1 MVVLKC
7 EVRVREGYMTLSGSL
22 LRRPIAAGLV
32 LLLATPLAVAVPT
45 PQQQATGGQQPQI
58 ALLTP
63 AETEG
68 QPQGSDSLDPAGQA
82 GSSQSSPG
90 SQQTP
95 PAKPVG
101 TAAAPL
107 ESTTGITASRPAGA
121 VIAPAKQRRA
131 RVILIRIG
139 VIVGA
144 AIAVGAVVGLS
155 EESSSR
161 PPK

>member
-1 MVVLKC
+1 M
-7 EVRVREGYMTLSGSL
+7 RLSGCL
-22 LRRPIAAGLV
+22 LRRPIAAGLA
-32 LLLATPLAVAVPT
+32 LLLATPLAVAAPT
-45 PQQQATGGQQPQI
+45 PQQQAPGGQQPQI

-63 AETEG
+63 AEAEG
-68 QPQGSDSLDPAGQA
+68 QPQGSDSLDPAGGQA

-90 SQQTP
+90 SQQNP
-95 PAKPVG
+95 PVNPVG

-161 PPK
+161 PK